1 MLEQEMADFPQTA
14 QRSDPPSPTS
24 TSMRLHR
31 GRYREGGIEEERQ
44 TANAVASSAIRMELF
59 ETMDAS
65 SFICALRRFVSI
77 LRGPATRLR
86 GDRCSNFVSENLEL
100 DEALAEMDKISF
112 TEEVLFRGFEWQF
125 SLPHAS
131 HFGKYL

>member
-1 MLEQEMADFPQTA
+1 MLEQKMADFPQTE

-31 GRYREGGIEEERQ
+31 GRYREGGIEKERQ
-44 TANAVASSAIRMELF
+44 TANAVASSAIHMELF

-77 LRGPATRLR
+77 RGPATRLR
-86 GDRCSNFVSENLEL
+86 CDRGSNFVSEKSEP
-100 DEALAEMDKISF
+100 DEALAEMDKKSF
-112 TEEVLFRGFEWQF
+112 IEEVPFRGFEWQF
-125 SLPHAS
+125 NLPHAS
-131 HFGKYL
+131 HFGK